1 MIIAVVNQKGGV
13 GKTTLA
19 LNLAGVFAQQ
29 KGSRPLVVDA
39 DPQES
44 ALRWADVR
52 EKESLFDVIRIS
64 TKTLHRD
71 LREIV
76 RKGGYTHVLID
87 APPRVD
93 EISRSALVAADL
105 VIIPIQPS
113 PQDIWAAEHIVDLY
127 NEVLSI
133 KEDLKCAF
141 VMNRVKA
148 RAAITA
154 GAVEAIKGFELP
166 ILKSRIADR
175 VVFAESMAQG
185 LTVIESARSSA
196 AAQEITE
203 LAKELTSFG
212 GYHVEARLNSNKK
225 RAVQKSASR
234 SR

>member
-29 KGSRPLVVDA
+29 KGARPLVVDA

-113 PQDIWAAEHIVDLY
+113 PQDIWAAEHIVGLY
-127 NEVLSI
+127 NEVLAI

-148 RAAITA
+148 RTAITR
-154 GAVEAIKGFELP
+154 GAVEAIGAFELP
-166 ILKSRIADR
+166 IMKSRISDR
-175 VVFAESMAQG
+175 VIFAESMARG
-185 LTVIESARSSA
+185 LTVIEADPKGA
-196 AAQEITE
+196 AALETVELSKEI
-203 LAKELTSFG
+203 AKFG
-212 GYHVEARLNSNKK
+212 GYHVEASKHPRKK
-225 RAVQKSASR
+225 GPHQERVSR
-234 SR
+234 R